1 MGQGILPFKYETEKK
16 TTGMT
21 ALAGLP
27 VYLDLAGVIGLSK
40 SIEKHLK
47 VRKGGQGWTDSQIVL
62 SLVLLN
68 LAGGD
73 CVDDI
78 KKLEADDGFCE
89 VLKKAEM
96 HGLKRKVRRALLR
109 RWRKEKT
116 RTVPPASSIFR
127 YLANFHDIEH
137 EKERLQGKAF
147 IPTPNTHLQGF
158 AWINKDLAAF
168 SSFQNSGSMATLD
181 MDAKLVSTN
190 KIDALFSYKGF
201 KAYQPLNT
209 WWFEQGIV
217 LHT

>member
-1 MGQGILPFKYETEKK
+1 MILTKQNYHQRGVTIMTQGILPFKYETEKN

-27 VYLDLAGVIGLSK
+27 VYLDLARVIGLSK

-47 VRKGGQGWTDSQIVL
+47 VRKGEQGWTDSQIVL

-78 KKLEADDGFCE
+78 KILEVDDGFCE

-96 HGLKRKVRRALLR
+96 HGLRRKVRRALLR

-116 RTVPPASSIFR
+116 RAVPSASSIFR
-127 YLANFHDIEH
+127 YLKKFHDNEQ
-137 EKERLQGKAF
+137 EKQRRPVKAF
-147 IPTPNTHLQGF
+147 IPAPNEHLQGF
-158 AWINKDLAAF
+158 VRINLELQSELHQEIDQRFRQVGIDL
-168 SSFQNSGSMATLD
+168 
-181 MDAKLVSTN
+181 
-190 KIDALFSYKGF
+190 KG
-201 KAYQPLNT
+201 
-209 WWFEQGIV
+209 G
-217 LHT
+217 